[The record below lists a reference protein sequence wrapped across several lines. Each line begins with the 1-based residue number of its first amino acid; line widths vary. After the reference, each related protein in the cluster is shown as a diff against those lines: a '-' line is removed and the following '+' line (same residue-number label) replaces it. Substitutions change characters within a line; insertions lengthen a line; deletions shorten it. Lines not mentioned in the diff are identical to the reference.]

1 MAERRQGSYSFLK
14 KSFKRLRFCA
24 KIASRVFSF
33 SFYFLKKCIEE
44 NRGCS
49 RGMVYPKK
57 KKKLAMNLISIKGS
71 RLTLVNKCRLIHL
84 GYNKKKI
91 KLHDI

>member
-1 MAERRQGSYSFLK
+1 MAECRQGSYSFLK

-24 KIASRVFSF
+24 KIALRVFSF
-33 SFYFLKKCIEE
+33 SFHFLKKCIEE

-57 KKKLAMNLISIKGS
+57 KKKTGDEPNLNK
-71 RLTLVNKCRLIHL
+71 RLSAHI
-84 GYNKKKI
+84 GE
-91 KLHDI
+91 